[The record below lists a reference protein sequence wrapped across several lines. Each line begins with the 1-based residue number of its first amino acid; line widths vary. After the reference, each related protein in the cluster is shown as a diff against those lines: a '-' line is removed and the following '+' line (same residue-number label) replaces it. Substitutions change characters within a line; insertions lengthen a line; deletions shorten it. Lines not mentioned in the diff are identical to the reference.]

1 LLQRFASFLWLLFTY
16 VNGTRFMYLR
26 ELRLHGFKS
35 FADPTRLD
43 LDHGVTAIVGPNGCG
58 KSNIADAIRWVLGE
72 QSAKSLRAG
81 GMQDVIFQGTSNRKP
96 VNLCQV
102 TLVFSNCEDQL
113 GTAHHEVEVSRRVVR
128 DGGSEYFLNGKAC
141 RLKDIQRLFL
151 DTGVG
156 QVSYSFML
164 QGQIDQVLSSNPS
177 ERRAIFEEA
186 AGISKYK
193 AQRREALNKLAHVDA
208 NLARVTD
215 VIEEVGRQ
223 AGSLKRQAA
232 KAVRYQRVHHRLVH
246 LELAHNA
253 FEYAGLKDLLREQRE
268 KLENLAAQL
277 RKDAGTLQESEASLA
292 RKREEAL
299 SLRTR
304 LEESQKSVYNL
315 RTEKDN
321 ASNRYEMAAYRD
333 EDVGKRLGEI
343 EQEMAELRTQEE
355 ALAEKLAGETRLKQE
370 QMNLFG
376 DSDEEFQRRSKVLTE
391 LQQQL
396 NTAEGQLSRA
406 KQALLVK
413 EGAISRLRSNCTSL
427 ELELKSDQVRHANLS
442 EEIQGLRDAEAGLLR
457 DQRVLER
464 TRRQREGQRK
474 EQSDHLDNLRREQKE
489 RTEQFREQQRTLQE
503 GEREKASLQAQAAML
518 EDLQA
523 KLEGVAEGAKAIL
536 QGKVADV
543 IPQEA
548 CTLFLQHVKVA
559 EGATEAVE
567 RLLGKATD
575 GIFLREK
582 DALGPLS
589 LRLREKEHGR
599 ASLLTPFQVNPLH
612 ANNGSTPA
620 GLTPAREL
628 VSSDDEAVQAFLDR
642 YLDGCYV
649 AEEVGPV
656 LEHIRKDPGFTFAL
670 VATRTGELLDARGL
684 VLAGSS
690 PKKGKNSSFLE
701 RRNELKRLREQLQA
715 LEDRQER
722 LRLESEQLQKRLGNG
737 EKRLEE
743 QSRLVSETAT
753 ELATLA
759 TQMQSGAKSIDQTRQ
774 QRTVKERERAK
785 LEDGK
790 EESTRKLEKAQSEL
804 EETESSIRDL
814 KDAIGKAEAEV
825 ERLRSE
831 REKKREAF
839 DEVRF
844 EVAEKKQRLEFL
856 DRGLEELQRKSK
868 ETESTRNRRAEEKE
882 RLLRKREEL
891 QAEMK
896 QHAAAG
902 KEIEEKLSGIREAL
916 EKDRTALRELE
927 QRIGVLEEGLA
938 PQRERQQSLSSE
950 HNRIEVELARRE
962 SRLEFL
968 REECQRDY
976 DRNPAEVDWKTEFW
990 KAGEPLPER
999 IRVDV
1004 EETDPDELETTLDR
1018 GEPSPED
1025 LAALEPVDWE
1035 AVKTEIGTLRSR
1047 EQSMGPVNIGAI
1059 EEYKELK
1066 ERHAFLR
1073 QQSED
1078 LWNSKKELLEAIDEI
1093 NHTSQTM
1100 FAETFAA
1107 IRKNFLYTFETL
1119 FGGGKADLHLVDA
1132 EDVLESGIDITA
1144 QPPGTRLRNLAL
1156 LSGGQKTMTAVALL
1170 FAIYMVKPS
1179 PFCVLDEIDAPLDDA
1194 NIGRFTG
1201 MLEQFL
1207 KYSQFLIITHN
1218 KRTISVADTIYG
1230 ATMQEKGVSRMISM
1244 RFNKATGKAEVAEA
1258 SPPAR
1263 TE

>member
-1 LLQRFASFLWLLFTY
+1 
-16 VNGTRFMYLR
+16 MYLR
-26 ELRLHGFKS
+26 ELRLNGFKS

-81 GMQDVIFQGTSNRKP
+81 AMQDVIFQGTANRKP

-102 TLVFSNCEDQL
+102 TLVFSDCEDQL
-113 GTAHHEVEVSRRVVR
+113 GTAHHEVEVSRRVLR
-128 DGGSEYFLNGKAC
+128 DGGSEYSLNGKAC

-232 KAVRYQRVHHRLVH
+232 KAVRYQRIHHRLSH
-246 LELAHNA
+246 LDLAHSA
-253 FEYAGLKDLLREQRE
+253 FEYSGLRERLRGQRE
-268 KLENLAAQL
+268 KLEGLAAQL
-277 RKDAGTLQESEASLA
+277 QKEAGALQASEASLA
-292 RKREEAL
+292 EKREEAL
-299 SLRTR
+299 ALRTR
-304 LEESQKSVYNL
+304 LEETQKSVYNL

-321 ASNRYEMAAYRD
+321 ASNRNEMAAYRN
-333 EDVGKRLGEI
+333 EDVSKRLETIGR
-343 EQEMAELRTQEE
+343 EMTELRAQEE
-355 ALAEKLAGETRLKQE
+355 TLAEKLAGESKLKQE
-370 QMNLFG
+370 QMDLFG
-376 DSDEEFQRRSKVLTE
+376 NSDEEFQRRSKVLTD

-396 NTAEGQLSRA
+396 SAAETKLSQA

-442 EEIQGLRDAEAGLLR
+442 EEIKGLRNTEAGLLR
-457 DQRVLER
+457 DQRVLEK
-464 TRRQREGQRK
+464 TKTQREQ
-474 EQSDHLDNLRREQKE
+474 QRREQEAHLQALKTE
-489 RTEQFREQQRTLQE
+489 QQQRTEQFREQQRALQE
-503 GEREKASLQAQAAML
+503 GEREKASLQAQAGML

-543 IPQEA
+543 VPKEA

-559 EGATEAVE
+559 EGATGAVE
-567 RLLGKATD
+567 CLLGSATD

-582 DALGPLS
+582 EALAPLS
-589 LRLREKEHGR
+589 LRLRDKEHGR
-599 ASLLTPFQVNPLH
+599 ASLLAPFLSNQPSER
-612 ANNGSTPA
+612 NGTALGS
-620 GLTPAREL
+620 LTPAREM
-628 VSSDDEAVQAFLDR
+628 VSSEDPAVQAFLER
-642 YLDGCYV
+642 YLEGCYI
-649 AEEVGPV
+649 AEDVGPV
-656 LEHIRKDPGFTFAL
+656 LEFLRNNPDFSFSL
-670 VATRTGELLDARGL
+670 VATRTGELVDARGL
-684 VLAGSS
+684 VLAGVSS
-690 PKKGKNSSFLE
+690 KKGRNSSFLE
-701 RRNELKRLREQLQA
+701 RRNQLKKLRGQLKELADQ
-715 LEDRQER
+715 QER
-722 LRLESEQLQKRLGNG
+722 RRLESGQLQTRLDAG
-737 EKRLEE
+737 EKRIGE
-743 QSRLVSETAT
+743 QTRLVGETGT
-753 ELATLA
+753 ELATLD
-759 TQMQSGAKSIDQTRQ
+759 TQLKAGRRSIEQTRQ
-774 QRTVKERERAK
+774 QRSGKERELEK
-785 LEDGK
+785 LDSGK
-790 EESTRKLEKAQSEL
+790 EASFRKLESARREL
-804 EETESSIRDL
+804 EQTEAAIREH
-814 KDAIGKAEAEV
+814 KEAIGTAEAEV

-831 REKKREAF
+831 REQKREAF

-844 EVAEKKQRLEFL
+844 EVAEKKQRLELL
-856 DRGLEELQRKSK
+856 DRGLEELQRKSE
-868 ETESTRNRRAEEKE
+868 ETESTRARRTEEKE
-882 RLLRKREEL
+882 QLLRQREEL
-891 QAEMK
+891 RKEMK
-896 QHAAAG
+896 EHAATEKELDG
-902 KEIEEKLSGIREAL
+902 KLATVREEL
-916 EKDRTALRELE
+916 EKDRGSLKELE
-927 QRIGVLEEGLA
+927 QRIGVIEESLA
-938 PQRERQQSLSSE
+938 PKREQQQALSAE
-950 HNRIEVELARRE
+950 HNKTEVELARQE

-968 REECQRDY
+968 REECRRDY
-976 DRNPAEVDWKTEFW
+976 ERDPAEIDWKSEFW

-1004 EETDPDELETTLDR
+1004 EETDPDELEGTLDR
-1018 GEPSPED
+1018 GEPSEED
-1025 LAALEPVDWE
+1025 LGALEPMDWE
-1035 AVKTEIGTLRSR
+1035 AVKKEIDSLRSR
-1047 EQSMGPVNIGAI
+1047 EQSMGPVNLVAI

-1066 ERHAFLR
+1066 ERHAFLS

-1078 LWNSKKELLEAIDEI
+1078 LWTSKKELLEAIDEI
-1093 NHTSQTM
+1093 NETSQTM

-1107 IRKNFLYTFETL
+1107 IRKNFHYTFETL

-1144 QPPGTRLRNLAL
+1144 RPPGTRLGNLAL

-1207 KYSQFLIITHN
+1207 KFSQFLIITHN

-1230 ATMQEKGVSRMISM
+1230 ATMQEKGVSRIISM
-1244 RFNKATGKAEVAEA
+1244 RFNKTTGKAEVAEA
-1258 SPPAR
+1258 ESG
-1263 TE
+1263 TQG